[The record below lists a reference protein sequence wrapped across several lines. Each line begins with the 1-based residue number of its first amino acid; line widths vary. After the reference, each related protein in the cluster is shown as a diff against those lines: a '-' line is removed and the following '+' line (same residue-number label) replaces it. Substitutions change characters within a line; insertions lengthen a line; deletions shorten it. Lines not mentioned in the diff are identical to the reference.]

1 MSLLFNIKKHRI
13 ASCKI
18 LTISFIGLWLVF
30 SGEMKAQVKS
40 FSEIAITAGGPGA
53 SLDYGVEGADVSQS
67 PGFNFGIEY
76 TYNFNNNFGISLGA
90 EFQHFKSEVKAFAIS
105 GNYQATD
112 FEMESFEFRYSMRS
126 FKEEQTVGF
135 INIPI
140 MFVYQNQEYDFYVR
154 AGGKIGL
161 PLSGKFKSGYN
172 LYTSGYYPQ
181 YNAELFDPA
190 FMGFGEFNNVQ
201 ADGDLNIKPTYI
213 ASVELG
219 IKQPVGKS
227 NLYVGFY
234 LDYGLNDIV
243 DKKSRLADYTVSDS
257 GAGFKYNS
265 VLNTEYVDK
274 IKTMAFGVKLRYSI
288 FKF

>member
-13 ASCKI
+13 TSCKI
-18 LTISFIGLWLVF
+18 LAIFFTGLWLVF

-40 FSEIAITAGGPGA
+40 FSEIAITAGGPGS
-53 SLDYGVEGADVSQS
+53 SLNYGVEGADVSQS

-76 TYNFNNNFGISLGA
+76 TYNFNNNFGISLGT

-105 GNYQATD
+105 GNYQTTD

-154 AGGKIGL
+154 AGAKIGL

-201 ADGDLNIKPTYI
+201 ANGDLNIKPTYI

-219 IKQPVGKS
+219 IKQSVGKS
-227 NLYVGFY
+227 NLYIGFY
-234 LDYGLNDIV
+234 LDYGLNDIA
-243 DKKSRLADYTVSDS
+243 DKKNRLADYTVNDS

-265 VLNTEYVDK
+265 VLNTEYVDE
-274 IKTMAFGVKLRYSI
+274 IKTMAFGVKLRYSV